1 MIRCSIDH
9 QYEVLPEAWVFLPKD
24 GLKFVEVSNHDRLV
38 GVRLGKCDVG
48 VALGIDGTD
57 DVNVL
62 GEVLI
67 SQGILIALGCPFA
80 PTKIQI
86 GAPALVN
93 AKEPLALGKKCQHSL
108 GVVLAEHKG
117 PIEVARKVNSLY
129 SAEAHVEVVAQH
141 LVGQLL
147 PDTDPK
153 VLFNLLYDLL
163 ARPDVSLGRLEIQY
177 SGFDGVP
184 LLLQELL
191 PKHDLGEVLRVLL
204 VFSSDSES

>member
-1 MIRCSIDH
+1 MIGCSIDH

-38 GVRLGKCDVG
+38 GVRLGKGDVG

-57 DVNVL
+57 DFNVL

-80 PTKIQI
+80 PTEIQI
-86 GAPALVN
+86 GAPVLVN
-93 AKEPLALGKKCQHSL
+93 AKEPLALGEQCQHPL
-108 GVVLAEHKG
+108 GVVLAEHQS
-117 PIEVARKVNSLY
+117 PIEVAGKIHSLY
-129 SAEAHVEVVAQH
+129 SAEAHVEVIAQH

-147 PDTDPK
+147 PDTDSK

-163 ARPDVSLGRLEIQY
+163 ARPDVLLSRLEIQY
-177 SGFDGVP
+177 SGFDGIP
-184 LLLQELL
+184 LLLLELL
-191 PKHDLGEVLRVLL
+191 SKHDLGEVLGVFLVL
-204 VFSSDSES
+204 SSDVDS